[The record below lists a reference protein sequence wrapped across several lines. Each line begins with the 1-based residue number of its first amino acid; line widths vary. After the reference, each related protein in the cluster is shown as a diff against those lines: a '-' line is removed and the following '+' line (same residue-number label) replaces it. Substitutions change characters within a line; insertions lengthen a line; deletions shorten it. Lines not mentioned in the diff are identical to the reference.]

1 MVRSNFEKELD
12 KLNHNIL
19 KMGSIVEETIYK
31 AVTSLVEQD
40 VELADEVIK
49 NDDQLDCYEI
59 KIDKK
64 CIELIAL
71 QQPVARD
78 LRQIGMIA
86 KIATDLERMGDL
98 AYNIAS
104 ITKELSE
111 EEFIKSLIDIPRMA
125 EINQQMVRGALESFV
140 NLDVEQARKVGRKDD
155 QVDELDDQI
164 IRELLTYMMEDPKTI
179 KQGTKLMFVS
189 RYLER
194 IGDHVTNICEKV
206 VYIATA
212 ERVTF

>member
-1 MVRSNFEKELD
+1 MVRSNFDKDLE
-12 KLNHNIL
+12 KLNQDIL

-40 VELADEVIK
+40 VELAEEVIK
-49 NDDQLDCYEI
+49 NDDQLDYYEI

-64 CIELIAL
+64 CIKLIAL

-78 LRQIGMIA
+78 LRQIGMIT

-104 ITKELSE
+104 ITKELSA

-140 NLDVEQARKVGRKDD
+140 NLDAEQAREVGRKDD

-164 IRELLTYMMEDPKTI
+164 IRELLTYMIEDPKTI
-179 KQGTKLMFVS
+179 KQGNKLMFVS

-206 VYIATA
+206 VYIVTA